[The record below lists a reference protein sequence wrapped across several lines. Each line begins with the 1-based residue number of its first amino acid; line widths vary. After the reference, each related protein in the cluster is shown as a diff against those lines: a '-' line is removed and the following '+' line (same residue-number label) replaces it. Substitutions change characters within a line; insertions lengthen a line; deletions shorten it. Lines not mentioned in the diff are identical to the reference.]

1 MAHQATDRVVAGLL
15 WTGWLLV
22 GLGTLTTIYGVIW
35 TSTEKD
41 LLGAVKLAALAFG
54 LPALGCFGA
63 AVWMDREADRM
74 EARTATSGRELRV
87 SKNAFAEPLRHYA
100 IAVVAVVAAW
110 LLRKWLDPYL
120 PGYVPFS
127 TFYLAVVVT
136 GWLAGFGP
144 AAAATML
151 SAVIARFNYMEP
163 TGSLEINTVLHAVSL
178 GVFVIAGIIISAVT
192 AALHAALRRIQ
203 ALSAELDELRRASKR
218 P

>member
-63 AVWMDREADRM
+63 ALWMDREADKM
-74 EARTATSGRELRV
+74 EARSANSAAGVRLSG
-87 SKNAFAEPLRHYA
+87 NAFAEPLRHYA

-110 LLRKWLDPYL
+110 LLRKWLDPYV

-144 AAAATML
+144 AAAATLL
-151 SAVIARFNYMEP
+151 SAAIARFNYIEP
-163 TGSLEINTVLHAVSL
+163 TGSLEIDTVMHAVSL
-178 GVFVIAGIIISAVT
+178 GMFVIAGIIISAVT

-203 ALSAELDELRRASKR
+203 ALTAELDELRRSR
-218 P
+218 QGP